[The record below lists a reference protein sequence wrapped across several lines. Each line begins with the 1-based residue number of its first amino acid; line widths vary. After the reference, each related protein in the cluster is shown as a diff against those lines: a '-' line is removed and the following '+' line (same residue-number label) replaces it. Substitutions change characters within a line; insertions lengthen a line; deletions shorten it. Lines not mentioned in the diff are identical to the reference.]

1 MSLVAKATMVAAAGA
16 LPFLVAACSPS
27 SSSSAPPS
35 GASGSVSATAES
47 SASSPSG
54 SASGGPAG
62 DSPQLVSEASANFK
76 AASSMHVAG
85 TMGAPGSSAKLDL
98 TIAPGKC
105 EGTITTSAGPLT
117 VIQIG
122 STEWIGAGGT
132 GEYLKMKAGDSQY
145 QGVTGY
151 CSIATIAQAF
161 GGAGAGLVKGPV
173 SEVNGHRAVRFSLYG
188 TPSESVYVSDTGTPE
203 FLRADLP
210 DLRMNFS
217 GYNAPVSISAPPASE
232 VISG

>member
-16 LPFLVAACSPS
+16 LPFLVAACSS
-27 SSSSAPPS
+27 SSSTSTPPS
-35 GASGSVSATAES
+35 GASGSVSATVVS
-47 SASSPSG
+47 SASSSPSG
-54 SASGGPAG
+54 SPE
-62 DSPQLVSEASANFK
+62 LVSEASANFK
-76 AASSMHVAG
+76 AASSMHVVG
-85 TMGAPGSSAKLDL
+85 TMGASGSTAKLDL

-105 EGTITTSAGPLT
+105 DGTITTSSGPVT

-122 STEWIGAGGT
+122 STEWIGAGDT
-132 GEYLKMKAGDSQY
+132 GEYLKMKADDSQY

-173 SEVNGHRAVRFSLYG
+173 SEVNGHRAVKFSLYG